1 MPHASLEL
9 FLMGLVF
16 GAGFHVAGAVVAF
29 VGALLGGGR
38 GAGAK

>member
-16 GAGFHVAGAVVAF
+16 GLGFHVAGAVIDLAASV
-29 VGALLGGGR
+29 LGR
-38 GAGAK
+38 RRPP